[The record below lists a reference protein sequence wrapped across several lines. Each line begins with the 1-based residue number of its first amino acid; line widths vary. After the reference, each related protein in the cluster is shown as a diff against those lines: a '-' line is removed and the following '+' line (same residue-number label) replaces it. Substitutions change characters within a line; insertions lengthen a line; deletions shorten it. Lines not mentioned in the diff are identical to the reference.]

1 MAVDRDAKT
10 EWSKSGTLTVGARH
24 FAHVTLDLFTL
35 RIAFGIGMPALQPR
49 NETFELRVV
58 GTLTAVTVFV
68 ADLDPTGCT
77 RSVQQKFLLLLG
89 QLLER
94 NIGVNLIDVADRFK
108 KSPKILGACAR
119 PWSQRTFGDAQVG
132 IGDDEFGINFK
143 LGAKTITVLAGAI
156 RRVERKVSRRQF
168 LITQSTRRATEVL

>member
-1 MAVDRDAKT
+1 MTVDRDAKT

-68 ADLDPTGCT
+68 ADLDPTSGA

-89 QLLER
+89 QVLER
-94 NIGVNLIDVADRFK
+94 NIGVDLIDVADRFK
-108 KSPKILGACAR
+108 KSSKILGACAR
-119 PWSQRTFGDAQVG
+119 PWS
-132 IGDDEFGINFK
+132 
-143 LGAKTITVLAGAI
+143 
-156 RRVERKVSRRQF
+156 
-168 LITQSTRRATEVL
+168 